1 MRAQRTPPRDFYQ
14 ASHLC
19 LADDFANRLKILAEM
34 LAGEPPRL
42 LR

>member
-14 ASHLC
+14 ASHLS
-19 LADDFANRLKILAEM
+19 LADDFANRLKILA
-34 LAGEPPRL
+34 GVPPRL

>member
-1 MRAQRTPPRDFYQ
+1 MNPPLDFYQ

-19 LADDFANRLKILAEM
+19 VPDDFANRLTILAEM
-34 LAGEPPRL
+34 LAGVPPRL